1 MADIVPARGSLRSR
15 GAAAVS
21 TYTLRPFSGL
31 VPPERAWGIWLSR
44 QLVARVMG
52 TFGPPLAGTRVQQVD
67 TVLPG
72 GRRVKGEWVYGPRTP
87 TSEAARSSTNA
98 RPMGAGSSRRQARS
112 STVTEAIYYV
122 HGSGY
127 AVCSPKTHR
136 RLTSWLSSLTG
147 LPVFS
152 VDYRLA
158 PRYRFPT
165 ASDDVRAG
173 WDWLVH
179 TCGVPTKQIVIAG
192 DSAGG
197 HLTVD
202 MLLQPEV
209 AASSPAALVLFSPLI
224 DLTFELSLARERI
237 RRDPAIR
244 VADAARLVKLYHP
257 GIDLTHPRLTLD
269 VAGGSMLPPILIQA
283 GGAEMLQ
290 DDARQLAADIK
301 AAGGRCE
308 LQVWPHQIHVFQ
320 ALPRMTPEAAKA
332 MAYVARFIAHALQ
345 DARAL
350 ADEVG

>member
-1 MADIVPARGSLRSR
+1 
-15 GAAAVS
+15 
-21 TYTLRPFSGL
+21 
-31 VPPERAWGIWLSR
+31 
-44 QLVARVMG
+44 
-52 TFGPPLAGTRVQQVD
+52 
-67 TVLPG
+67 
-72 GRRVKGEWVYGPRTP
+72 
-87 TSEAARSSTNA
+87 
-98 RPMGAGSSRRQARS
+98 MGAGPPRGQARS
-112 STVTEAIYYV
+112 STLTEAIYYV

-147 LPVFS
+147 LPVFCI
-152 VDYRLA
+152 DYRLA

-165 ASDDVRAG
+165 AADDVRAG
-173 WDWLVH
+173 WDWLVD
-179 TCGVPTKQIVIAG
+179 TCGIPAKQIVVAG

-202 MLLQPEV
+202 MLLQHEV
-209 AASSPAALVLFSPLI
+209 AAQSPAALVLFSPLI
-224 DLTFELSLARERI
+224 DMTFALALARERI
-237 RRDPAIR
+237 RPDPAIR

-257 GIDLTHPRLTLD
+257 GIDLSHPRLTLD
-269 VAGGSMLPPILIQA
+269 VAGGAMLPPTLVQA

-308 LQVWPHQIHVFQ
+308 LQIWPHQVHVFQ

-332 MAYVARFIAHALQ
+332 MAYVARFVAHALQ

>member
-21 TYTLRPFSGL
+21 TYTMRPFSGL

-44 QLVARVMG
+44 QLIAGVMG

-67 TVLPG
+67 TVLPD

-87 TSEAARSSTNA
+87 TSEAGRAQR
-98 RPMGAGSSRRQARS
+98 AGRDGE
-112 STVTEAIYYV
+112 VIYYV
-122 HGSGY
+122 HGSGF

-165 ASDDVRAG
+165 AADDVRAG

-197 HLTVD
+197 HLAVD

-209 AASSPAALVLFSPLI
+209 AAHSPAALVLFSPLI
-224 DLTFELSLARERI
+224 DMTFALSLARERI

-269 VAGGSMLPPILIQA
+269 VAGGPALPPTLIQA

>member
-1 MADIVPARGSLRSR
+1 MADVVPARGSLRSR

-21 TYTLRPFSGL
+21 VYTLRPFSGL

-44 QLVARVMG
+44 QLIARVMG

-67 TVLPG
+67 TVLPD

-87 TSEAARSSTNA
+87 TSEPARSSTNA
-98 RPMGAGSSRRQARS
+98 RPMGAGSSRGQARS

-179 TCGVPTKQIVIAG
+179 TCGVPTKQIVVAG

-269 VAGGSMLPPILIQA
+269 VAGGSMLPPTLIQA

>member
-1 MADIVPARGSLRSR
+1 MNDVVPARGSLRSR

-21 TYTLRPFSGL
+21 AYTLRPLSGL
-31 VPPERAWGIWLSR
+31 IPPERAWGLWLSR
-44 QLVARVMG
+44 RIIARTMG
-52 TFGPPLAGTRVQQVD
+52 TFGPSLAGTHVVQVD
-67 TVLPG
+67 TTLPD

-87 TSEAARSSTNA
+87 TSETVRSSTA
-98 RPMGAGSSRRQARS
+98 ADPMGAGSREQ
-112 STVTEAIYYV
+112 AIYYV

-147 LPVFS
+147 LPVFCI
-152 VDYRLA
+152 DYRLA
-158 PRYRFPT
+158 PRHRFP
-165 ASDDVRAG
+165 AAADDVRAG
-173 WDWLVH
+173 WDWLVE
-179 TCGVPTKQIVIAG
+179 TCGLPPKNIVIAG

-209 AASSPAALVLFSPLI
+209 AAQAPAALVLFSPLI
-224 DLTFELSLARERI
+224 DLTFALSVASEQLRP
-237 RRDPAIR
+237 DPAIR
-244 VADAARLVKLYHP
+244 AAMAARLVALYHA
-257 GIDLTHPRLTLD
+257 GIEPTHHRLTLD
-269 VAGGSMLPPILIQA
+269 VASGPALPATLIQA

-290 DDARQLAADIK
+290 GDARQLAADIR

-308 LQVWPHQIHVFQ
+308 LQVWPHQVHVFQ
-320 ALPRMTPEAAKA
+320 ALPRMAPEAAKA

-345 DARAL
+345 DARVL

>member
-1 MADIVPARGSLRSR
+1 MADGVPARGSLRSR

-21 TYTLRPFSGL
+21 AYTLRPVTGL
-31 VPPERAWGIWLSR
+31 IPPERTWGLWLSR
-44 QLVARVMG
+44 QIVARIMG
-52 TFGPPLAGTRVQQVD
+52 TFGPSLAGTRVEHVD
-67 TVLPG
+67 TKLPD

-87 TSEAARSSTNA
+87 TSEAPRSSTSV
-98 RPMGAGSSRRQARS
+98 G
-112 STVTEAIYYV
+112 AIYYV

-152 VDYRLA
+152 IDYRLA
-158 PRYRFPT
+158 PRHRFPT
-165 ASDDVRAG
+165 AADDARAG
-173 WDWLVH
+173 WDWLVQS
-179 TCGVPTKQIVIAG
+179 CGVSPKQIVVAG

-197 HLTVD
+197 HLAVD

-209 AASSPAALVLFSPLI
+209 AADHPAALALFSPLY
-224 DLTFELSLARERI
+224 DVTFELCLARERT

-244 VADAARLVKLYHP
+244 AADAARLVSMYHA
-257 GIDLTHPRLTLD
+257 GVDLTHQRLTLN
-269 VAGGSMLPPILIQA
+269 VAGGPPLPPTLIQA

-290 DDARQLAADIK
+290 DDARQLAADIQ

-308 LQVWPHQIHVFQ
+308 LQIWPHQVHVFQ

-332 MAYVARFIAHALQ
+332 VAYVARFIAHALQ
-345 DARAL
+345 DARATTQ
-350 ADEVG
+350 EVL

>member
-1 MADIVPARGSLRSR
+1 
-15 GAAAVS
+15 
-21 TYTLRPFSGL
+21 
-31 VPPERAWGIWLSR
+31 
-44 QLVARVMG
+44 
-52 TFGPPLAGTRVQQVD
+52 
-67 TVLPG
+67 
-72 GRRVKGEWVYGPRTP
+72 
-87 TSEAARSSTNA
+87 
-98 RPMGAGSSRRQARS
+98 MGAGSSRGQARS

-136 RLTSWLSSLTG
+136 RLTSWLSALTG

-152 VDYRLA
+152 IDYRLA

-165 ASDDVRAG
+165 AADDVRAG
-173 WDWLVH
+173 WDWLVN
-179 TCGVPTKQIVIAG
+179 TCRVPAKQIVVAG

-202 MLLQPEV
+202 TLLQPEV
-209 AASSPAALVLFSPLI
+209 AANSPAALVLLSPLI
-224 DLTFELSLARERI
+224 DLSFELSMAREKI
-237 RRDPAIR
+237 RPDPAIR
-244 VADAARLVKLYHP
+244 VTDAARLVRLYHP
-257 GIDLTHPRLTLD
+257 GVELTHPRLTLD
-269 VAGGSMLPPILIQA
+269 VAAGQALPPTLIQA

-290 DDARQLAADIK
+290 DDARRLAADIQ

-308 LQVWPHQIHVFQ
+308 LQIWPHQVHVFQ

-350 ADEVG
+350 ADEVS

>member
-1 MADIVPARGSLRSR
+1 M
-15 GAAAVS
+15 
-21 TYTLRPFSGL
+21 RPFSGV
-31 VPPERAWGIWLSR
+31 VPPEKAWGIWLSR
-44 QLVARVMG
+44 RMIARVMA
-52 TFGPPLAGTRVQQVD
+52 TFGPSLAGTRVQQVD
-67 TVLPG
+67 TRLPD

-87 TSEAARSSTNA
+87 TSEAPRSSTD
-98 RPMGAGSSRRQARS
+98 AG
-112 STVTEAIYYV
+112 AIYYV

-165 ASDDVRAG
+165 AADDVRAG
-173 WDWLVH
+173 WDWLVQ
-179 TCGVPTKQIVIAG
+179 TCGVPAKQIVIAG

-209 AASSPAALVLFSPLI
+209 AAQSPAALVLLSPLI
-224 DLTFELSLARERI
+224 DMTFALSRAREKI
-237 RRDPAIR
+237 RPDPATR
-244 VADAARLVKLYHP
+244 AADAARLVALYHP
-257 GIDLTHPRLTLD
+257 GIELTHPRLTLD
-269 VAGGSMLPPILIQA
+269 VAGGPALPPTLVQA

-308 LQVWPHQIHVFQ
+308 LQVWPHQVHVFQ

-350 ADEVG
+350 ADETG